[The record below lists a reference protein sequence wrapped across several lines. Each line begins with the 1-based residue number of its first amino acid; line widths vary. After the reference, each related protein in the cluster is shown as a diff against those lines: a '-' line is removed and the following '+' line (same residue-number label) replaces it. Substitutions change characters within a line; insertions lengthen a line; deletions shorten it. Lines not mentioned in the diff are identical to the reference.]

1 LQHFELVSEPDL
13 QTAQSA
19 LQSEIQPEVT
29 ALLTRVETYLDKLE
43 RREQA
48 LMAKCELQEGRL
60 GGDGSTSRMSRSA
73 FGRPDHN
80 AAVGG
85 GGTVSSLKMNQVR
98 LKKERLSYAIDRL
111 QMQAQQKERQL
122 RKSLAAPPVLDDDDG
137 F

>member
-1 LQHFELVSEPDL
+1 
-13 QTAQSA
+13 
-19 LQSEIQPEVT
+19 
-29 ALLTRVETYLDKLE
+29 VETYLDKLE

-60 GGDGSTSRMSRSA
+60 GGDSSGSRLSKSV
-73 FGRPDHN
+73 FGRPDTS
-80 AAVGG
+80 AAAGSV
-85 GGTVSSLKMNQVR
+85 GTVSTLKMNQAR

-122 RKSLAAPPVLDDDDG
+122 RKSLAAPPVIDDDDG

>member
-1 LQHFELVSEPDL
+1 
-13 QTAQSA
+13 
-19 LQSEIQPEVT
+19 
-29 ALLTRVETYLDKLE
+29 VETYLDKLE

-60 GGDGSTSRMSRSA
+60 GGDISGSRPSKSA
-73 FGRPDHN
+73 FGKPDTSV
-80 AAVGG
+80 AAGSG
-85 GGTVSSLKMNQVR
+85 STVSSLKMNQVR

-122 RKSLAAPPVLDDDDG
+122 RKSLAAPPVIDDDDG